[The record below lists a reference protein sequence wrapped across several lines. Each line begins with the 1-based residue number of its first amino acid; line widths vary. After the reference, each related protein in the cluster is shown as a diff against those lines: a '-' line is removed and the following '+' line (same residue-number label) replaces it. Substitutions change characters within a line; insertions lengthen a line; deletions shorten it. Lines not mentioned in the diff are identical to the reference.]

1 MAIYAQGAVDQ
12 AQGAVDRICAMFAA
26 LLTTRLRHTTAWVLA
41 AWLCVL
47 LAGVGAPVVRAQ
59 ASHAH
64 AVHVCSGEW
73 APLDAPN
80 PMQAAPADMALHHV
94 LDCPLCLPMLA
105 PPSQNVVAQL
115 GVLPQAYQAAA
126 GAQAAHVQRTHL
138 PPVRAPPWKTWTIA

>member
-1 MAIYAQGAVDQ
+1 
-12 AQGAVDRICAMFAA
+12 MFAA
-26 LLTTRLRHTTAWVLA
+26 LLTTRLRHTIAWVLA

-47 LAGVGAPVVRAQ
+47 LAAVGAPVVRAQ
-59 ASHAH
+59 SDHAH
-64 AVHVCSGEW
+64 AVHLCSGAL

-105 PPSQNVVAQL
+105 PPPQAVVAQL
-115 GVLPQAYQAAA
+115 GVLPQTRHPAA

-138 PPVRAPPWKTWTIA
+138 PPVRAPPLKT